1 MEIFTAIKQDHDH
14 QRTLLSMLEDTSGDS
29 LVRKKYYNELKDA
42 LAAHAIAEERYFYA
56 PLMKSDMT
64 IEDSR
69 HGIAEHHEID
79 ELIEALDN
87 TQFSDPSWLVTL
99 KKLKDKVEH
108 HLADEERA
116 FFQRAGKV
124 LNNSEKSQL
133 ADEYQQEMQAQR

>member
-1 MEIFTAIKQDHDH
+1 
-14 QRTLLSMLEDTSGDS
+14 
-29 LVRKKYYNELKDA
+29 
-42 LAAHAIAEERYFYA
+42 
-56 PLMKSDMT
+56 MT

-87 TQFSDPSWLVTL
+87 TEFSDPSWLTKL

-108 HLADEERA
+108 HLADEEQA

-124 LNNSEKSQL
+124 LDKSEKSQL
-133 ADEYQQEMQAQR
+133 ADEYQKEMEEQL

>member
-1 MEIFTAIKQDHDH
+1 MEIFNAIKQDHDH
-14 QRTLLSMLEDTSGDS
+14 QRALLNMLAETSGDS
-29 LVRKKYYNELKDA
+29 KVREKYYKELKDA
-42 LAAHAIAEERYFYA
+42 LEAHAIAEERYFYA
-56 PLMKSDMT
+56 PLMDSDMT

-87 TQFSDPSWLVTL
+87 TEFSDPSWLTKL

-108 HLADEERA
+108 HLADEEQA

-124 LNNSEKSQL
+124 LDKSEKSKL
-133 ADEYQQEMQAQR
+133 ADEYQKEMEEQL